1 MGLLDSIL
9 GAAGGKSD
17 GSGGGSALVGILGG
31 LLAQNGGLQ
40 GLANKFNQSGAGGA
54 FASWVGTGQNQPI
67 SPDQI
72 HQVLGSEQV
81 RALAAKLGI
90 DPDQAAQMISQVL
103 PKVVDKL
110 TPTGQVDPNAD
121 HQAGLSALLPSLL
134 QTLGG
139 MTSGNRP
146 PA

>member
-1 MGLLDSIL
+1 MGLLDSVL
-9 GAAGGKSD
+9 GAVSGKGD
-17 GSGGGSALVGILGG
+17 GSGGAGALVGVLGG

-40 GLANKFNQSGAGGA
+40 GLAQKFNQNGQGGA

-67 SPDQI
+67 SADTI

-81 RALAAKLGI
+81 RALAAKFGV
-90 DPDQAAQMISQVL
+90 DPEQAAQMVSQVL

-110 TPTGQVDPNAD
+110 TPTGQIDPNAD
-121 HQAGLSALLPSLL
+121 HQAGLAALLPSLM

-139 MTSGNRP
+139 LSQGNRP
-146 PA
+146 A